1 MCTCIIN
8 TSDALPALLST
19 HKVNTLNLVKE
30 QNYTLL
36 LILNTS
42 LVDKNFGSSNLLFL
56 SAIQLYYNSDH

>member
-1 MCTCIIN
+1 M
-8 TSDALPALLST
+8 PALLST